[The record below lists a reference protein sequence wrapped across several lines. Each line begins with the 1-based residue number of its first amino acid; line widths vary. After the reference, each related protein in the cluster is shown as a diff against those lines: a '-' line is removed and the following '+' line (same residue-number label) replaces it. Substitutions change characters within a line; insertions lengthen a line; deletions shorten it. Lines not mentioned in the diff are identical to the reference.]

1 MEIPQWNTETQANNN
16 TWLTKGPVSYCISLS
31 TQTGKETPENI
42 NVTGWF
48 HMQPLKITSLQT
60 LGSFQFSS
68 FAQLCRP
75 HGLQHTWLPCSSPTP
90 RVYSNPCP
98 LSRWCHSTISSS
110 VVPFSYLFQS
120 FLASGPFPVYQ
131 FFTSGGQ
138 RIRASALASVLPMN
152 IQDWFPLGWTSLIL
166 HPRDFQESS
175 STPQF
180 KSINCWCSAFFT
192 VQLSQP
198 YMTTGKTIA
207 LTRRTLVGKVM
218 SLLLNMLS
226 RLVIIFFQGASVF

>member
-98 LSRWCHSTISSS
+98 LSQFRSWSKMIDVLMRRGCTDTTEERKLKTQGMADNALNRGLREP
-110 VVPFSYLFQS
+110 VL
-120 FLASGPFPVYQ
+120 LTTWLGP
-131 FFTSGGQ
+131 
-138 RIRASALASVLPMN
+138 L
-152 IQDWFPLGWTSLIL
+152 SL
-166 HPRDFQESS
+166 
-175 STPQF
+175 
-180 KSINCWCSAFFT
+180 
-192 VQLSQP
+192 
-198 YMTTGKTIA
+198 
-207 LTRRTLVGKVM
+207 
-218 SLLLNMLS
+218 
-226 RLVIIFFQGASVF
+226 